1 MLLSAM
7 NVDAAYG
14 DRAVLRGVSLDL
26 QAGEVVGL
34 LGPNGAGKSTLLRA
48 LLGQIAATGDILWDG
63 RPLASWKRSE
73 LARRVAY
80 LPQSP
85 SSPALQRVEDV
96 LRTGR
101 APYWGAF
108 GLESARDLHVVHEV
122 SERVNLTSLLK
133 RPMAELSGGQRQRV
147 FVGRCLVQEPAAL
160 LLDEP
165 STFLDIRHQVE
176 LNHLIRQLAKDHK
189 IAVIAASHDLNL
201 AGMLADRL
209 VLLNEGRV
217 VRDGTPSEVL
227 ESQTLSSVY
236 GVPIERIDRPDGQ
249 PPIVIPKVSL

>member
-1 MLLSAM
+1 MLLNAE
-7 NVDAAYG
+7 NVHASYG
-14 DRAVLRGVSLDL
+14 DRTVLCGVSLQL

-48 LLGQIAATGDILWDG
+48 LLGQISSTGNIVWDD
-63 RPLASWKRSE
+63 RPLTEWKRQE

-80 LPQSP
+80 LPQTP

-108 GLESARDLHVVHEV
+108 GLESERDLNVVAEV
-122 SERVNLTSLLK
+122 AERLNLKGLLK

-176 LNHLIRQLAKDHK
+176 LNQLIRKLATDQK

-201 AGMLADRL
+201 AGMFADRL
-209 VLLNEGRV
+209 ILLNDGIV
-217 VRDGTPSEVL
+217 VRSGTPDTVL
-227 ESQTLSSVY
+227 DAGALSDVY
-236 GVPIERIDRPDGQ
+236 GMPIERIERPVGE
-249 PPIVIPKVSL
+249 PPIVIPKLAR